1 MTRVESSSFGGRRRI
16 SRFEWLL
23 LHGGFVAT
31 GMVTTILG
39 PILPLLAARWSLND
53 RQAGLLF
60 TAQFLSSLVGALAT
74 GYVVPRRGFVSAILV
89 GFVFMA
95 GGVGLLG
102 FGPWMA
108 GLLAMS
114 SVGMG
119 MGLTI
124 PATNM
129 YVAHI
134 AGDRPAGALSII
146 NFAWGIG
153 SVACPFLVMFFE
165 PRGAVRGL
173 GGSLAVILFS
183 FAVGFGFVAG
193 EVRETDQRLAAR
205 GVGSGWRDLLGSRPA
220 QALAAFFFLYVG
232 TEVAVGGWIAAVA
245 KRVYLMPDVWWVLT
259 PSAFWG
265 GLLVGRAVAP
275 GVLRY
280 LKESRLV
287 YAGLTMAVLGTA
299 VVLVSSTRGGI
310 RMGGGLAGFGLAPIY
325 PVLVS
330 WLSRARGIDVRRS
343 GGLFFACAGCGGA
356 VLPWVVGALSARTG
370 SLHLALSCTLA
381 SSVLMLL
388 LIRGARP
395 MPEADV
401 AKR

>member
-1 MTRVESSSFGGRRRI
+1 MTRVESSSFVGWKKI
-16 SRFEWLL
+16 SRFEWFL
-23 LHGGFVAT
+23 LHAGFVAT
-31 GMVTTILG
+31 GVVTTILG

-60 TAQFLSSLVGALAT
+60 TAQFLSSLVGALTT
-74 GYVVPRRGFVSAILV
+74 GYLVPRRGYLFVILV

-114 SVGMG
+114 CVGLG

-146 NFAWGIG
+146 NFAWGVG
-153 SVACPFLVMFFE
+153 SVLCPFLVIAFE
-165 PRGAVRGL
+165 PGAGVWGL
-173 GGSLAVILFS
+173 GSLLAVILFS
-183 FAVGFGFVAG
+183 FAAGFGFVTE
-193 EVRETDQRLAAR
+193 EVGASAKGLGSRGLGSAWRE
-205 GVGSGWRDLLGSRPA
+205 LLGSSPA
-220 QALAAFFFLYVG
+220 RALAAFFFLYVG

-245 KRVYLMPDVWWVLT
+245 KRVYLMPDALWVLT

-265 GLLVGRAVAP
+265 GLLLGRAVAAW
-275 GVLRY
+275 VLRY
-280 LKESRLV
+280 LEESRLV

-299 VVLVSSTRGGI
+299 VVLLASSRGGI
-310 RMGGGLAGFGLAPIY
+310 RIGGGLAGFGLAPIY

-330 WLSRARGIDVRRS
+330 WLSRARGIDVGRS

-356 VLPWVVGALSARTG
+356 FLPWLVGALSVRTG

-395 MPEADV
+395 EAEAGV
-401 AKR
+401 MR

>member
-1 MTRVESSSFGGRRRI
+1 MTRVESSSFGGRKKI
-16 SRFEWLL
+16 SRLEWFL
-23 LHGGFVAT
+23 LHGGFVGT
-31 GMVTTILG
+31 GVATTILG
-39 PILPLLAARWSLND
+39 PILPLLAVRWSLND

-60 TAQFLSSLVGALAT
+60 TAQFLSSLVGALCT
-74 GYVVPRRGFVSAILV
+74 GYLVPRRGFVFVIRG

-114 SVGMG
+114 CVGLG

-129 YVAHI
+129 YVSQI

-153 SVACPFLVMFFE
+153 SVACPFLVILLE
-165 PRGAVRGL
+165 QRVGVRGL
-173 GGSLAVILFS
+173 GEFLAIILFS
-183 FAVGFGFVAG
+183 VAVGFGFVTEQVGASA
-193 EVRETDQRLAAR
+193 EPLASR
-205 GVGSGWRDLLGSRPA
+205 VLGSGWKDLLGSGPA
-220 QALAAFFFLYVG
+220 WALAAFFFLYVG

-245 KRVYLMPDVWWVLT
+245 KRVYLMPDALWVLT

-265 GLLVGRAVAP
+265 GLLLGRAVVP
-275 GVLRY
+275 SVLRY
-280 LKESRLV
+280 LEESRLV
-287 YAGLTMAVLGTA
+287 YAGLIMAVLGTA
-299 VVLVSSTRGGI
+299 VVLMASTRGGI
-310 RMGGGLAGFGLAPIY
+310 RVGGGLAGFGLAPIY

-330 WLSRARGIDVRRS
+330 WLSRARDIDMGRS

-356 VLPWVVGALSARTG
+356 VLPWSVGALSARTG

-388 LIRGARP
+388 LIRGAQPR
-395 MPEADV
+395 MESGV
-401 AKR
+401 AE